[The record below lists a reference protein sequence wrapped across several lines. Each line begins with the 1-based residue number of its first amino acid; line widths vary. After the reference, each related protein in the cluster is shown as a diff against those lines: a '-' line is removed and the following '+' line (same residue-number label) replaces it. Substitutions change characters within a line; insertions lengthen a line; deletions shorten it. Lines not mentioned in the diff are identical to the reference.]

1 MHRLAPVALV
11 ATLTASALLVACGGD
26 DAPRRSIPVA
36 IDPADTGCTPA
47 SIGLKTGEKVTFAVK
62 NDGKKDWEFEGIEGT
77 KIEEVLVP
85 SGRSRNI
92 DYTASSSPGTAKVKC
107 YTPAGANTVIE
118 LAIAQ

>member
-1 MHRLAPVALV
+1 MRPAAQSPSPSTRQTPV
-11 ATLTASALLVACGGD
+11 
-26 DAPRRSIPVA
+26 APRR
-36 IDPADTGCTPA
+36 A
-47 SIGLKTGEKVTFAVK
+47 SASRREKVTFAVK

-107 YTPAGANTVIE
+107 YTPAGAATVIE

>member
-1 MHRLAPVALV
+1 MHRLAPVALAV
-11 ATLTASALLVACGGD
+11 TLTASALLVSCGGD
-26 DAPRRSIPVA
+26 NGPRRSIAVA
-36 IDPADTGCTPA
+36 IDPADAGCTPA
-47 SIGLKTGEKVTFAVK
+47 SIALRTGEKVTFDVK

-107 YTPAGANTVIE
+107 YTPAGAATVIE